1 MEIRKPEIKAMK
13 YEDFNDNEYLEK
25 MAAELRR
32 EGTNVIVGCLDELI
46 EWGRSNSLWPLTF
59 ATSCCGIEFMA
70 VGAARYDF
78 ARFGFEVARASPR
91 QADFIMVAGTI
102 THKMAPVL
110 KRLYDQMADPKYVI
124 AVGGCAISGG
134 PFKKSY
140 HVLNGVDK
148 ILPVDVY
155 IPGAAAPAGDALRA
169 DAVAAQS
176 EITAVFRRGE
186 QADRQAGV
194 RRAASPGSDGRKK
207 RFERGRRRKTM
218 NIREKITAWEPG
230 AVWSEAGDGMFT
242 VPVEKFH
249 ALAARLRAEGFDFL
263 RSLTGMDWGEE
274 GFGAVYHLEAT
285 ATGEN
290 VVLRTLTPSRE
301 KCGLPSVCDLWKAA
315 ELNEREVFDY
325 FGIGFLNHPDM
336 RRLFLRDDW
345 VGHPLRKD
353 YDPGLNPLR
362 MTNEVSKDSA
372 PSFELTAD
380 GSFIRHRNVLF
391 EEDEYVINIGPQHP
405 ATHGVL
411 RFRVS
416 LEGEIIRKLDVHCG
430 YIHRGIEKMCESL
443 TYPQTLALTDRLD
456 YLGASQNRH
465 ALCRCIEKGLGV
477 EVSERVQYIRTIM
490 DELQR
495 IDSHL
500 LFFACLCMDMGALT
514 AFFYGFRDREK
525 VLDILEQ
532 TTGGRLIQTYNTI
545 GGVQADIHPDFVRR
559 VKEFIAYMRPTLRE
573 YQEVFT
579 GNVIARERLKG
590 TGVLTREDAVSFG
603 ATGGTGRASG
613 WACDVR
619 KRHPYAMYGKVDFEE
634 VLYDEGDCFA
644 RYMVRMR
651 EIEQSMNI
659 IEQLIDNI
667 PEGEYQL
674 KMKPVI
680 RIPEGSYYAAVEGSR
695 GEFGVF
701 IESRGE
707 KSPYRMK
714 FRSTGLPLVSCLETI
729 ARGTKIADLIA
740 IGGTLDYVVP
750 DIDR

>member
-1 MEIRKPEIKAMK
+1 MEI
-13 YEDFNDNEYLEK
+13 
-25 MAAELRR
+25 
-32 EGTNVIVGCLDELI
+32 
-46 EWGRSNSLWPLTF
+46 
-59 ATSCCGIEFMA
+59 
-70 VGAARYDF
+70 
-78 ARFGFEVARASPR
+78 
-91 QADFIMVAGTI
+91 
-102 THKMAPVL
+102 
-110 KRLYDQMADPKYVI
+110 
-124 AVGGCAISGG
+124 
-134 PFKKSY
+134 
-140 HVLNGVDK
+140 
-148 ILPVDVY
+148 
-155 IPGAAAPAGDALRA
+155 
-169 DAVAAQS
+169 
-176 EITAVFRRGE
+176 
-186 QADRQAGV
+186 
-194 RRAASPGSDGRKK
+194 
-207 RFERGRRRKTM
+207 
-218 NIREKITAWEPG
+218 EKITSIIP
-230 AVWSEAGDGMFT
+230 EAEISQTGET
-242 VPVEKFH
+242 VVKVPAEKLH
-249 ALAARLRAEGFDFL
+249 QIAETLLNDKENPMDFL
-263 RSLTGMDWGEE
+263 RDIVGMDWGEE
-274 GFGAVYHLEAT
+274 GLGALYLLEST
-285 ATGEN
+285 RTGA
-290 VVLRTLTPSRE
+290 RITLKAVTTDRE
-301 KCGLPSVCDLWKAA
+301 KALLPTVSDLWKTA
-315 ELNEREVFDY
+315 LIKEREVYDF
-325 FGIGFLNHPDM
+325 FGICFLNHPDM
-336 RRLFLRDDW
+336 RRIFLREDW
-345 VGHPLRKD
+345 IGYPMRKD
-353 YDPGLNPLR
+353 YDMNSNPLR
-362 MTNEVSKDSA
+362 MDNE
-372 PSFELTAD
+372 ENAD
-380 GSFIRHRNVLF
+380 MT
-391 EEDEYVINIGPQHP
+391 DEYFLRPDGTLEGRKNVVFGEDDFVVNIGPQHP
-405 ATHGVL
+405 STHGVL
-411 RFRVS
+411 RMRTS
-416 LEGEIIRKLDVHCG
+416 LEGENIRKIDPILG
-430 YIHRGIEKMCESL
+430 YIHRGIEKMNESL

-456 YLGASQNRH
+456 YLSAHQNRH
-465 ALCRCIEKGLGV
+465 ALCMCIEKAAGI
-477 EVSERVQYIRTIM
+477 EVPERAQYIRTIM

-573 YQEVFT
+573 YHEVFT

>member
-1 MEIRKPEIKAMK
+1 M
-13 YEDFNDNEYLEK
+13 ND
-25 MAAELRR
+25 
-32 EGTNVIVGCLDELI
+32 T
-46 EWGRSNSLWPLTF
+46 
-59 ATSCCGIEFMA
+59 
-70 VGAARYDF
+70 
-78 ARFGFEVARASPR
+78 
-91 QADFIMVAGTI
+91 
-102 THKMAPVL
+102 L
-110 KRLYDQMADPKYVI
+110 K
-124 AVGGCAISGG
+124 
-134 PFKKSY
+134 
-140 HVLNGVDK
+140 
-148 ILPVDVY
+148 
-155 IPGAAAPAGDALRA
+155 
-169 DAVAAQS
+169 
-176 EITAVFRRGE
+176 
-186 QADRQAGV
+186 
-194 RRAASPGSDGRKK
+194 
-207 RFERGRRRKTM
+207 ERM
-218 NIREKITAWEPG
+218 TAWEPA
-230 AVWSEAGDGMFT
+230 AVACEQGDGYFA
-242 VPVEKFH
+242 VSPERLH
-249 ALAARLRAEGFDFL
+249 ALAERLHAEGFDFL

-274 GFGAVYHLEAT
+274 GLGAVYHIEST

-290 VVLRTLTPSRE
+290 IVLRTVTPDRE
-301 KCGLPSVCDLWKAA
+301 RPVLPSVCDVWRAA

-325 FGIGFLNHPDM
+325 FGVRFLNHPDM
-336 RRLFLRDDW
+336 RRLYLRDDW
-345 VGHPLRKD
+345 VGYPLRKD
-353 YDPGLNPLR
+353 YDPSLNPLR
-362 MTNEVSKDSA
+362 MSNEVSRDDA
-372 PSFELTAD
+372 PSYELLPD
-380 GSFIRHRNVLF
+380 GSYIRKRTPIF
-391 EEDEYVINIGPQHP
+391 DESEYVINIGPQHP

-430 YIHRGIEKMCESL
+430 YIHRGIEKMCEEL

-465 ALCRCIEKGLGV
+465 ALCMCIERAMGV

-500 LFFACLCMDMGALT
+500 LFFSCLCMDMGALT

-545 GGVQADIHPDFVRR
+545 GGVQADIHPDFVRK
-559 VKEFIAYMRPTLRE
+559 VKELIAYLRPTLRE
-573 YQEVFT
+573 YHEIFT
-579 GNVIARERLKG
+579 GNVIARERLEG
-590 TGVLTREDAVSFG
+590 TGVLSRADAISFG

-619 KRHPYAMYGKVDFEE
+619 KRHPYAMYGQVDFRE
-634 VLYDEGDCFA
+634 VLFTEGDCMA

-651 EIEQSMNI
+651 EIEESMRI
-659 IEQLIDNI
+659 IEQLVDNI
-667 PEGEYQL
+667 PEGPYQL

-714 FRSTGLPLVSCLETI
+714 FRSTGLPLVSCMETI
-729 ARGTKIADLIA
+729 ARGAKIADLIA